1 MLTVA
6 QENSWLAPRTLG
18 ELQQQATLTTG
29 RCAWR
34 CNGPRARR
42 SCPKLLAARFRRA
55 SAILRPRHLRARS
68 GGELETMP
76 NELSSETEKTAG
88 EESGSGEG
96 GAESARDELGA
107 LAGLKPGGLTSAQ
120 EVQTTLLGGANCEP

>member
-1 MLTVA
+1 MAGAPDSGRTPAAGNFDDGPLC
-6 QENSWLAPRTLG
+6 LALQWSSSQTL
-18 ELQQQATLTTG
+18 L
-29 RCAWR
+29 
-34 CNGPRARR
+34 
-42 SCPKLLAARFRRA
+42 PKLLAARFRRA